1 MYLIMSVSPSIE
13 LVPMSSHSDSSA
25 QTVPLVEP
33 PVEPPVE
40 SPEDTPTEPPEKDA
54 DGEADADAD
63 AEAEDEEDEKPSQQ
77 QKEDNDLAAVALGS
91 ILVLGGMILG
101 GLALYMNTPLVIEH
115 PWSRGDY
122 F

>member
-13 LVPMSSHSDSSA
+13 LVPMSSHSDISG

-40 SPEDTPTEPPEKDA
+40 SLAETPEDTPTEPPEKDA
-54 DGEADADAD
+54 DAE

-77 QKEDNDLAAVALGS
+77 QKEDDDLAAVALGS
-91 ILVLGGMILG
+91 ILVLGGIVLG
-101 GLALYMNTPLVIEH
+101 GLALYMKNPVVIEH